1 MTPAQRRR
9 LLRWFL
15 LGLSATR
22 VAQETRLGREQVA
35 LGGLLLVHQAMVRD
49 VPPALSGVVEID
61 ETSLAGA
68 WRNKRRA
75 ARAQGTKRGRGTTKR
90 AVFGILCRG
99 GQVWAAV
106 VPNVEEKTL
115 LLSSTTACNSTP
127 SSARTPSPA
136 TLGLQRGATSTGWW
150 TTARCSATGTGATS
164 TGWRGSGVTSNA
176 AWRPKEA
183 PAIHGND
190 AQGLQSVCIGMMMAF
205 KRSGQLRMR
214 VATIS
219 SLSIFGIFTPAAP
232 FTFKVIPSRSRY
244 R

>member
-1 MTPAQRRR
+1 MARALPFRLTPAQRRR

-61 ETSLAGA
+61 ETSLGGA

-136 TLGLQRGATSTGWW
+136 TLGLQRGGYVHRLVDHRQVFSDRHGSHVNGLEGFWGYLKRRLAAKGST
-150 TTARCSATGTGATS
+150 RHP
-164 TGWRGSGVTSNA
+164 R
-176 AWRPKEA
+176 
-183 PAIHGND
+183 
-190 AQGLQSVCIGMMMAF
+190 
-205 KRSGQLRMR
+205 
-214 VATIS
+214 
-219 SLSIFGIFTPAAP
+219 
-232 FTFKVIPSRSRY
+232 
-244 R
+244 